1 MIRGHAPAHIAD
13 TRLIPGNG
21 VALSQPDHEPGPKA
35 RTPELIAGELRSV
48 RAQLDRH
55 FQNGD
60 LSLAAECSFD
70 LEQLRIEF
78 GRTESEQ
85 LTSERSRR

>member
-13 TRLIPGNG
+13 TGSIPDGG
-21 VALSQPDHEPGPKA
+21 VALSQPGHEPGPKA

-48 RAQLDRH
+48 RDQLDRH
-55 FQNGD
+55 CQNGD

-70 LEQLRIEF
+70 LEQLRIE
-78 GRTESEQ
+78 
-85 LTSERSRR
+85 LAVLNRS